1 MTALGVLHQ
10 ILFVD
15 VSPPASLF
23 DSSLRHDVLSLS
35 DVTPGLRLDL
45 PVSGGL
51 VEDDHHH
58 ARTLEDGVFCHLVAV
73 SVRVTLVYQ
82 C

>member
-51 VEDDHHH
+51 VEDDHH
-58 ARTLEDGVFCHLVAV
+58 ARSLEDGVFCQL
-73 SVRVTLVYQ
+73 VTLP
-82 C
+82 

>member
-51 VEDDHHH
+51 VEDDHH
-58 ARTLEDGVFCHLVAV
+58 AWQGLLKTASSATLLP
-73 SVRVTLVYQ
+73 
-82 C
+82 